1 MNKLNLY
8 IIVLGFFFTILYF
21 FEKIHN
27 SIETKKNA
35 KNEIDQNFFEEK
47 YENEK
52 LNISTPSIE
61 NLEKPNSNLEKPN
74 SFNLQE
80 IKKEETEKEI
90 YCNEKKFSNM
100 REYEEDLVL
109 LYKIQPNDLPEIVD
123 LKNKL
128 NQEMNFNFEKIYAI
142 DLLNHIKV
150 NLSMEK
156 NIVLPKELE
165 ENIKDMF
172 FKFSP
177 TRGPKSPGSLLGLIL
192 QGAKLSY
199 YFRDNTIFF
208 FEPEIEKM
216 D

>member
-1 MNKLNLY
+1 MNKLNFA
-8 IIVLGFFFTILYF
+8 IVILGFFFTILYF
-21 FEKIHN
+21 FGKTPN
-27 SIETKKNA
+27 PIETKENA
-35 KNEIDQNFFEEK
+35 TNEIDQIDQKLFEEK
-47 YENEK
+47 YEKEK
-52 LNISTPSIE
+52 LNISTPTVT
-61 NLEKPNSNLEKPN
+61 NLEKPN

-80 IKKEETEKEI
+80 IRKEETEKNL
-90 YCNEKKFSNM
+90 YCNEKKFLNM

-142 DLLNHIKV
+142 DLLNHIKI

-177 TRGPKSPGSLLGLIL
+177 TRGPKSPGYLLGMIL
-192 QGAKLSY
+192 KGAKLSY